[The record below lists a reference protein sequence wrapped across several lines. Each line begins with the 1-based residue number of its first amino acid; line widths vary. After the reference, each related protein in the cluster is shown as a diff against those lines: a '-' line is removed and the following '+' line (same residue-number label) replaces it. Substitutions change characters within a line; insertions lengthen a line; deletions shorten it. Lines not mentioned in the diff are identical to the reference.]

1 MMRTVMQSVTS
12 VMTSQQGK
20 QVATSSRGKD
30 PQEAGAVSN
39 QAAVV
44 CSRAAAQAPA
54 PAAVKHRRCHLQNL
68 GSNMEEGGLGD
79 YMAVAGMVQGVGM
92 AAATSIAVDN
102 RL

>member
-1 MMRTVMQSVTS
+1 MMRTVMQSVTT

-30 PQEAGAVSN
+30 LQEPGAVSN
-39 QAAVV
+39 QAV
-44 CSRAAAQAPA
+44 SRAAAQAPA
-54 PAAVKHRRCHLQNL
+54 PAAVKHRRCRLQNL
-68 GSNMEEGGLGD
+68 DSSMEEGGLGD
-79 YMAVAGMVQGVGM
+79 CMAVAGMVQWVGM